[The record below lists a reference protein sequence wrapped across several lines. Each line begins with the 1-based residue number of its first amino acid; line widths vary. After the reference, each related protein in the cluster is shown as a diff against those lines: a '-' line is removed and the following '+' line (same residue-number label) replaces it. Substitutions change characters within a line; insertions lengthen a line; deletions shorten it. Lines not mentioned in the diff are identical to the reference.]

1 MKVSLCEFFV
11 YCSTKTITVIL
22 FFLSYLE
29 SVRTLMVP
37 WLQRICE
44 HASKVEDKTLP
55 LLAQHWARIS
65 RTIQS
70 KLQAS
75 VKLLIRCNYIL
86 LLSFAAHLRD
96 GEKDWFVEYFYSLA
110 SLGSAH
116 QTIKDKTNVI
126 RSFRF
131 VLCVFNLIPKAI
143 GFCVDAGCCCA
154 YGHGPEIGDL
164 RRSASRLCR
173 Q

>member
-1 MKVSLCEFFV
+1 MLIFCLLQHKNNYNNYV
-11 YCSTKTITVIL
+11 
-22 FFLSYLE
+22 FLSYLE

-75 VKLLIRCNYIL
+75 VKLPIRCNYIL
-86 LLSFAAHLRD
+86 LLLILFPAHLRD

-116 QTIKDKTNVI
+116 QTIKDSI
-126 RSFRF
+126 RTRARNWRSTPK
-131 VLCVFNLIPKAI
+131 CVTPVPSIA
-143 GFCVDAGCCCA
+143 
-154 YGHGPEIGDL
+154 
-164 RRSASRLCR
+164 
-173 Q
+173 